1 MTDMQSWQTSSRYP
15 RTALRR
21 RIGSG
26 WCTALLGLAVLGSM
40 VHVGHAAPRPLRVG
54 ACLSARAM
62 PPPRKGQN
70 AKQYFSD
77 SIEQLKSVAAAFTA
91 KVDAAAVTMDYIVLS
106 SGLRLPSPHDCAQ
119 ASGSN
124 STYDVWLELIYD
136 ENATF
141 IFEVSQRDG
150 QDLTLAAGSPE
161 PSPDATRA
169 RALLADIGQRIVEP
183 RPQPAGPVPLDG
195 TRRTNKGII
204 FVYDTSGSM
213 YETDP
218 KERNRLEVSKTIG
231 AILEHNAQ
239 NAVHPL
245 PFAIVLFADGAKV
258 LDSSPDSKWFQTTH
272 DDFARAQQLL
282 APALKGMGRTN
293 IGAAFLEV
301 GQLINSRTDIEHW
314 HVILFTDGVPTIGI
328 TDYRQITQAV
338 SAALARK
345 STLSVIALH
354 GNDPTHTADAKLSEL
369 VRATLDDTGQTGE
382 IINLIAGA
390 DPRSFQTELEQI
402 AFLIDDSTVR
412 DQTELKCARGLQEQR
427 LRCAL
432 DQNQV
437 HALRFGAAR
446 KVTFIAN
453 TAGLSTGECTATIE
467 NQGLGTGPRT
477 IQLPAGQQS
486 AVLSDAAFKIT
497 LLRGTGRMSVTIEML
512 NGRLNGDW
520 QIALILSD
528 ATGSEHRS

>member
-1 MTDMQSWQTSSRYP
+1 MRNIKY
-15 RTALRR
+15 TAV
-21 RIGSG
+21 
-26 WCTALLGLAVLGSM
+26 LGLAVLMSLVGA
-40 VHVGHAAPRPLRVG
+40 GHAAPRHFRVG

-62 PPPRKGQN
+62 PPPRKGQTK
-70 AKQYFSD
+70 KQYYSE
-77 SIEQLKSVAAAFTA
+77 SIEQLKNVAAAFTA
-91 KVDAAAVTMDYIVLS
+91 KVNPDAVTMNYIVLS
-106 SGLRLPSPHDCAQ
+106 SNLRLPSPHDCAQ
-119 ASGSN
+119 ASGS
-124 STYDVWLELIYD
+124 SSSYDVWLELIYD

-150 QDLTLAAGSPE
+150 PDLTLAASSPE
-161 PSPDATRA
+161 PPPDATRA
-169 RALLADIGQRIVEP
+169 RALLADIGQRIVAP
-183 RPQPAGPVPLDG
+183 RPQPAGPVPLD
-195 TRRTNKGII
+195 TARRTNKGII

-218 KERNRLEVSKTIG
+218 HERNRLEVSKTIG

-245 PFAIVLFADGAKV
+245 PFAIVLFADSAQV
-258 LDSSPDSKWFQTTH
+258 LDASPDSKWFQTTH
-272 DDFARAQQLL
+272 DDFARVQQLL

-293 IGAAFLEV
+293 LGAAFAEV
-301 GQLINSRTDIEHW
+301 EKLIQSRADIEHW

-328 TDYRQITQAV
+328 MDYRQITQAV
-338 SAALARK
+338 GTALAKK

-354 GNDPTHTADAKLSEL
+354 DSNPAHTADASLTEL

-390 DPRSFQTELEQI
+390 DPRSLQPELERI

-412 DQTELKCARGLQEQR
+412 DRTELTCTHDVPEQR
-427 LRCAL
+427 IRCEL
-432 DQNQV
+432 DKKQV

-453 TAGLSTGECTATIE
+453 TTGLSTGECTMVIE

-486 AVLSDAAFKIT
+486 AVLTEAAFKLT

-520 QIALILSD
+520 QISLTLSE
-528 ATGSEHRS
+528 AAGSEHRS